1 MSLTAAM
8 SYIPSKGFRIVL
20 AIKQAQLKPAK
31 KGIQEKDR
39 TKKGLKLA
47 GFLFLKL
54 SILN

>member
-1 MSLTAAM
+1 MIPTAAM

-47 GFLFLKL
+47 GFFYFEKCLF
-54 SILN
+54 